1 MNDVI
6 AKEKNEFNEVVS
18 IIENRKRNAYL
29 KVNEELINMYWDVG
43 KYISDKVHNSLW
55 GSKTVQSL
63 ANYIKVKYPNLSGFD
78 RTGIYRM
85 KQFYE
90 MYCDDIIVAP
100 MVRQI
105 SWSNNIIIMSR
116 TKSKEER
123 EFYIKMCIK
132 NHYKKRELDRQI
144 SSAYYERYML
154 SSNKTN
160 ESITSTIDEDD
171 YPNTKL
177 LDTYSLEFLDLPNE
191 FKEKDLKDALI
202 HNMKDFILEIG
213 KDFTFMGEE
222 YCIRVGDEDFFID
235 LLMYNR
241 AINCLVAFELKIG
254 KFKPEYISKM
264 NFYLEALDRQVKQ
277 KNENPSVGIILCS
290 SKNDEVVEYSMSR
303 SLSPTMISNYTLKL
317 PDKKILEKKLKEIKE
332 LLDSDAIIN

>member
-100 MVRQI
+100 MVRQ
-105 SWSNNIIIMSR
+105 
-116 TKSKEER
+116 
-123 EFYIKMCIK
+123 F
-132 NHYKKRELDRQI
+132 HYHNTFHKIVSFDKYLSYQIQINLDI
-144 SSAYYERYML
+144 LFLY
-154 SSNKTN
+154 N
-160 ESITSTIDEDD
+160 
-171 YPNTKL
+171 L
-177 LDTYSLEFLDLPNE
+177 LD
-191 FKEKDLKDALI
+191 
-202 HNMKDFILEIG
+202 
-213 KDFTFMGEE
+213 
-222 YCIRVGDEDFFID
+222 
-235 LLMYNR
+235 
-241 AINCLVAFELKIG
+241 FELSYFPNG
-254 KFKPEYISKM
+254 NYLL
-264 NFYLEALDRQVKQ
+264 FY
-277 KNENPSVGIILCS
+277 
-290 SKNDEVVEYSMSR
+290 
-303 SLSPTMISNYTLKL
+303 
-317 PDKKILEKKLKEIKE
+317 
-332 LLDSDAIIN
+332 

>member
-1 MNDVI
+1 MNNVI
-6 AKEKNEFNEVVS
+6 EKEKIEFNEVVS
-18 IIENRKRNAYL
+18 IIETRKRNAYV

-43 KYISDKVHNSLW
+43 KYVSEKVCNSLW
-55 GSKTVQSL
+55 GSKTVQNL
-63 ANYIKVKYPNLSGFD
+63 ADYIKMKYPNLSGFD

-90 MYCDDIIVAP
+90 MYCDDEIVAP
-100 MVRQI
+100 LVRQI
-105 SWSNNIIIMSR
+105 SWSNNILIMSR

-132 NHYKKRELDRQI
+132 NHYKKRKLDRQI

-154 SSNKTN
+154 SSNKAS
-160 ESITSTIDEDD
+160 ESSTSTIDEDD

-191 FKEKDLKDALI
+191 FKEKDLKEALI

-213 KDFTFMGEE
+213 KDFTFVGEE
-222 YCIRVGDEDFFID
+222 YCIRVGDEDFYID

-241 AINCLVAFELKIG
+241 SINCLVAFELKIG

-264 NFYLEALDRQVKQ
+264 DFYLEALDRQVKQ
-277 KNENPSVGIILCS
+277 KDENPSVGIILCS

-317 PDKKILEKKLKEIKE
+317 PNKKILEKKLKEIKM
-332 LLDSDAIIN
+332 LLDNDTVNN

>member
-90 MYCDDIIVAP
+90 MYRDDIIVAP

-160 ESITSTIDEDD
+160 ESITSTIDEIIQIQN
-171 YPNTKL
+171 Y
-177 LDTYSLEFLDLPNE
+177 
-191 FKEKDLKDALI
+191 LI
-202 HNMKDFILEIG
+202 LI
-213 KDFTFMGEE
+213 
-222 YCIRVGDEDFFID
+222 VW
-235 LLMYNR
+235 
-241 AINCLVAFELKIG
+241 
-254 KFKPEYISKM
+254 
-264 NFYLEALDRQVKQ
+264 NF
-277 KNENPSVGIILCS
+277 
-290 SKNDEVVEYSMSR
+290 
-303 SLSPTMISNYTLKL
+303 
-317 PDKKILEKKLKEIKE
+317 
-332 LLDSDAIIN
+332 